1 VTPGLEARSMGSKNS
16 SAAHLSSG
24 LVRRRLGTE
33 ESPGDSRKPA
43 ISVDEQIG
51 TPQTGARSGA
61 RSGARVNSRVHAPDH
76 AGGHPLKAGAVL
88 QTEQEQTAG

>member
-1 VTPGLEARSMGSKNS
+1 MGSKNS

-61 RSGARVNSRVHAPDH
+61 RVNSRVHAPDH